1 MLDSIKKMFSGETDQ
16 LVGTTG
22 KPEISRIKSAELY
35 EKAKTFFPGGVN
47 SPVRAFKSVYGTPL
61 FIEKGDGCH
70 IWDADGNEF
79 IDFCC
84 SWGPLI
90 LGHNHAK
97 VREKV
102 IEVMQHGMSFG
113 APTALENELAE
124 LIVKNNK
131 FIGKL
136 RFVSSGTEAV
146 MSAIRLAR
154 GHTKRDKILKFEG
167 CYHGHS
173 DSLLVKAGSGLVTFG
188 ETSSAGVPKS
198 FAAETIVVALNDKQA
213 LQAAFDEFK
222 GQVAAVIIEPI
233 PANNGLLLQEKE
245 FLQFLREICT
255 KNDTLLIFDEVI
267 SGFRVGFEGAAG
279 YYDVKPDIVTYGK
292 IIGGGLPVGA
302 YGSSAAIM
310 SDISPDGAVYQ
321 AGTLSG
327 NPVAMAAG
335 IAQLTELLKTNFY
348 KDLNKKTEEFAEA
361 IQRFATAKSYKFRVF
376 SIGSVFWFAFTDK
389 ESIRRADEID
399 PASMEKFK
407 KMHRELI
414 NRGIYLGP
422 SGYEVCFISAAHTKV
437 DLEKA
442 KRAIFE
448 SLDAVFRPHPTLT
461 GREGFKETNKKSPL
475 PGGDLEG
482 AKLI

>member
-1 MLDSIKKMFSGETDQ
+1 MLDSIKKIFSSEGDEP
-16 LVGTTG
+16 VNTTG
-22 KPEISRIKSAELY
+22 KPDIHRGRSAELY

-70 IWDADGNEF
+70 VWDADGNQF

-90 LGHNHAK
+90 LGHNNGK

-102 IEVMQHGMSFG
+102 TEVMQKGMSFG

-124 LIVKNNK
+124 LILRHNK
-131 FIGKL
+131 FIKKL

-154 GHTKRDKILKFEG
+154 GYTKRDKILKFEG

-188 ETSSAGVPKS
+188 QTSSAGVPKS
-198 FAAETIVVALNDKQA
+198 FADETIVVALNDKEA
-213 LQAAFDEFK
+213 LQKAFEEFK
-222 GQVAAVIIEPI
+222 DQIAAVIIEPI
-233 PANNGLLLQEKE
+233 PANNGLLLQDKE
-245 FLQFLREICT
+245 FLEYLRDICLQ
-255 KNDTLLIFDEVI
+255 NGSLLIFDEVI

-279 YYDVKPDIVTYGK
+279 YYGIKPDIITYGK
-292 IIGGGLPVGA
+292 IIGGGLPVGC
-302 YGSSAAIM
+302 YGASAEIM
-310 SDISPDGAVYQ
+310 DNISPVGSVYQ

-335 IAQLTELLKTNFY
+335 IAQLSELLRMGFY
-348 KDLNKKTEEFAEA
+348 RDLNNKTEEFTES
-361 IQRFATAKSYKFRVF
+361 IQRFASARNYKFKVF
-376 SIGSVFWFAFTDK
+376 SIGSIFWFAFTDK
-389 ESIRRADEID
+389 EKISRADQID
-399 PASMEKFK
+399 PAGMEKFK
-407 KMHRELI
+407 KMHRELL
-414 NRGIYLGP
+414 NRGVYLGP
-422 SGYEVCFISAAHTKV
+422 SGYEVGFISSAHNKI

-442 KRAIFE
+442 KRAIFD
-448 SLDAVFRPHPTLT
+448 SLDLVFRD
-461 GREGFKETNKKSPL
+461 K
-475 PGGDLEG
+475 
-482 AKLI
+482 